1 MKDRIRQIME
11 SQHMTQKTFAGFI
24 GMSEGSLSSIFNG
37 RTRPTLNIVE
47 AIKNKVPAIN
57 TDWLMFGKGKMYDD
71 DKGSPDDN
79 ASTPEGG
86 SQQNPMLIFDDVAP
100 TPYPT
105 TSGDTRGQQLSGRT
119 QRNVTKPE
127 LTVVEK
133 PRRQITEIRVFFD
146 DQTWESF
153 VPKK

>member
-1 MKDRIRQIME
+1 ME

-71 DKGSPDDN
+71 ETDAAEDPATQAD
-79 ASTPEGG
+79 TG
-86 SQQNPMLIFDDVAP
+86 SQQNPMLIFDDP
-100 TPYPT
+100 TPAPYPT
-105 TSGDTRGQQLSGRT
+105 TSADPRGQQPQARPSRG
-119 QRNVTKPE
+119 VTRPD
-127 LTVVEK
+127 LTIVEK

-153 VPKK
+153 VPKKQ

>member
-1 MKDRIRQIME
+1 
-11 SQHMTQKTFAGFI
+11 MTQKTFAGFI